1 MAQIGQSAAIK
12 CYICVTKEHNK
23 GLDTAECAL
32 LNVALHVRLWRDIKI
47 YKHTFVEDV
56 FIVCRY

>member
-12 CYICVTKEHNK
+12 CHICVTKEHNK
-23 GLDTAECAL
+23 GSDTAECA